1 MIKVAVLDDWQ
12 GIAEGIADWAPV
24 RAKAEVTFFRDA
36 LTGEAVITAL
46 ADYDVILAMRERTRL
61 SKDVIDRLPKLRLL
75 SFTGARNAAV
85 DIPAC
90 TARGVTVCNT
100 VPKGGYSYDTSE
112 LALGLLLTAAR
123 HIVTGHDEI
132 HTGRFQERVKLGL
145 GMDGAT
151 LGVIGLGRLGGRM
164 AQYGLALGMTVLA
177 WSQNLTTD
185 RANEIGAKL
194 VGKDE
199 LLARSDAISLHLVLS
214 DRSRGTIGAA
224 DIAKMKP
231 GAILINTSR
240 GPLVDQSALVAA
252 LHAGRITAALD
263 TYDEEPLPADHPL
276 RTAPN
281 TVLTPHLGYVTE
293 RNMAELYVASI
304 ANIAAW
310 LNESPINVV
319 NPPPA

>member
-1 MIKVAVLDDWQ
+1 MMKVAVLDDWQ
-12 GIAEGIADWAPV
+12 GIAEGIADWSSV
-24 RAKAEVTFFRDA
+24 TAKAEVTYFRDA
-36 LTGEAVITAL
+36 LKGEAVITAL

-90 TARGVTVCNT
+90 TARGITVCNT
-100 VPKGGYSYDTSE
+100 VPTGGYSYDTSE
-112 LALGLLLTAAR
+112 LALALLLAAAR
-123 HIVTGHDEI
+123 HVVTGHNEI
-132 HTGRFQERVKLGL
+132 RSGRFQERVKPGL
-145 GMDGAT
+145 SLEGAT
-151 LGVIGLGRLGGRM
+151 MGIIGLGRLGGRL
-164 AQYGLALGMTVLA
+164 AQYCLAMGMTVLA
-177 WSQNLTTD
+177 WSQNLTAE
-185 RANEIGAKL
+185 RAGEIGAQL
-194 VGKDE
+194 VGKTE

-214 DRSRGTIGAA
+214 DRSRGIIGAA

-240 GPLVDQSALVAA
+240 GPLIDQAALLAA
-252 LHAGRITAALD
+252 LHAGHITAALD

-293 RNMAELYVASI
+293 RNMGELYGASI
-304 ANIAAW
+304 KNIAAW
-310 LNESPINVV
+310 LSGNPINVV
-319 NPPPA
+319 NPPTQ